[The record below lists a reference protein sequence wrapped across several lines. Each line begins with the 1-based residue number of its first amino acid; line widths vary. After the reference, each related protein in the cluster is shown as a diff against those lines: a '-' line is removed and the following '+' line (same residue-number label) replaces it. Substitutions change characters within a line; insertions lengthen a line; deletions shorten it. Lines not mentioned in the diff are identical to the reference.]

1 MRMAP
6 TADPGQPSLLPVAN
20 AVPRRRFSRA
30 PTHRIALALAVFTAL
45 VTASPF
51 TGASLAQETG
61 GQAEPAAAT
70 GAPPAAGTLPAAQA
84 PAAVLP
90 TDPLAMAIARELS
103 TADTL
108 MLDAA
113 FNAGSEEELQLG
125 VQEFYEGRIFQPLW
139 VSRDGLTP
147 HGELLIKAFEDARE
161 HALDPAA
168 YDPDRLFQ
176 IAFNASGIDEIAAV
190 EVALSNSYIT
200 YANDMVAGRVKPND
214 VNPSLNLFPQAPD
227 PASLLEMVESSE
239 DFALTLDALSPNT
252 PNYARLKE
260 RLADYRAKAE
270 AGGFTLVPAGETL
283 KPGMSDPRLDA
294 LRERLAQQDLFT
306 AGSHQGDV
314 YDGAL
319 VAAVELFQERHGLT
333 VDGII
338 GKNTLA
344 EINVPIE
351 TRIEQ
356 MELNMER
363 RRWMPDDLGDRYVF
377 VNLADQKLKVVKN
390 DKTVHTARVVVGKP
404 YHATPVFSDQITYAE
419 VNPFWTVP
427 YSIAT
432 KEYLPQL
439 QRNPGALLSKDIRIF
454 SGNRE
459 VDPYAV
465 NWQAYGRGNFPF
477 TLRQDPG
484 DGNALGRIKF
494 MFPNKFNI
502 YIHDTPSKSL
512 FARSQRSFSHG
523 CIRTENPFDLGEVL
537 LGDDGWTKDKL
548 LSVRSTGK
556 RRVIKLNE
564 PIPVHLTYLT
574 AWVNKDGSTHFRR
587 DIYDRDKVLKKAI
600 AALAPVKL

>member
-1 MRMAP
+1 MAMTDHFGP
-6 TADPGQPSLLPVAN
+6 HPF
-20 AVPRRRFSRA
+20 AVPTGAKRDRLRPLA
-30 PTHRIALALAVFTAL
+30 AMPGLALVAS
-45 VTASPF
+45 VTIVLAFS
-51 TGASLAQETG
+51 GSSLAQETAR
-61 GQAEPAAAT
+61 QAEPAT
-70 GAPPAAGTLPAAQA
+70 GTPPAAGTLA
-84 PAAVLP
+84 PADAPATILP
-90 TDPLAMAIARELS
+90 TDPLAMAISRELS

-125 VQEFYEGRIFQPLW
+125 VQEFYEARIFQPLW
-139 VSRDGLTP
+139 VSQDGLNS
-147 HGELLIKAFEDARE
+147 HGELLIKAFEDARA

-200 YANDMVAGRVKPND
+200 YANDMVAGRVKPNE

-260 RLADYRAKAE
+260 RLGDYRAKAE
-270 AGGFTLVPAGETL
+270 AGGFTPVPAGETL

-294 LRERLAQQDLFT
+294 LRKRLAQQDLFT

-333 VDGII
+333 VDGIV

-344 EINVPIE
+344 EINVAIE

-377 VNLADQKLKVVKN
+377 VNLADQNLKVVKSE
-390 DKTVHTARVVVGKP
+390 KTVHTARVVVGKP

-419 VNPFWTVP
+419 VNPYWTVP

-439 QRNPGALLSKDIRIF
+439 RKNPGALLSKNIRIF

-459 VDPYAV
+459 VDPWAV

-484 DGNALGRIKF
+484 NRNALGRIKF

-523 CIRTENPFDLGEVL
+523 CIRTEKPFDLGEVL
-537 LGDDGWTKDKL
+537 LGDDGWTKPRL

-556 RRVIKLNE
+556 RRVIKLKD

-587 DIYDRDKVLKKAI
+587 DIYGRDKVLKKAI
-600 AALAPVKL
+600 TALAPVKL